1 MRLPAVVR
9 RSFGQRGLVESDEN
23 REMAA
28 EELGFQQGSHESH
41 GSPGSHGSHGHHG
54 NGAEWHGYHA
64 SQHQNHEQHGHYVH
78 GFLASEIKAVR
89 MLIS

>member
-23 REMAA
+23 RETAA

-41 GSPGSHGSHGHHG
+41 GRHD
-54 NGAEWHGYHA
+54 GYDQDA
-64 SQHQNHEQHGHYVH
+64 RGEKQRSRDMYELQKMKGVCCG
-78 GFLASEIKAVR
+78 GFFFC
-89 MLIS
+89 

>member
-23 REMAA
+23 RETAA

-41 GSPGSHGSHGHHG
+41 GRHD
-54 NGAEWHGYHA
+54 GYDQDA
-64 SQHQNHEQHGHYVH
+64 RGE
-78 GFLASEIKAVR
+78 K
-89 MLIS
+89 